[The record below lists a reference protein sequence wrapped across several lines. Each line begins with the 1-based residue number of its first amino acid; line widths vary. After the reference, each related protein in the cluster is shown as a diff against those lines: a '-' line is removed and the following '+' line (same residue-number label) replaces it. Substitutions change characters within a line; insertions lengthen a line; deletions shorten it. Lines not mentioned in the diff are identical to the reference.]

1 MGEPALAAVP
11 WSDLGA
17 GGLVVLAVLLLL
29 TGRIVTRAVYEDMVR
44 QRDKWEAAWRDSQ
57 RALAE
62 RDAQL
67 DANTEALKTMEAAF
81 NAFLS
86 LRPRD
91 RT

>member
-1 MGEPALAAVP
+1 MAAVP

-44 QRDKWEAAWRDSQ
+44 QRDKWETAWQASQ

-62 RDAQL
+62 RDAL
-67 DANTEALKTMEAAF
+67 IDANTEAMRTLEQSF

-86 LRPRD
+86 LRD
-91 RT
+91 RGRS